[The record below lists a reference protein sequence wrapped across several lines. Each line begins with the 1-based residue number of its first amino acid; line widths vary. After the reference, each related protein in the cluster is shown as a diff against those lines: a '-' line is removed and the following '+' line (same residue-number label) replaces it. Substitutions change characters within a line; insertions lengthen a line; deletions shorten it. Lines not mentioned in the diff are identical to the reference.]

1 MREHGLFKTSE
12 LNCNEIQQIPTS
24 SLSGLSEK
32 DIKAIQLRYLGKFS
46 NEIAH
51 ATGYNE
57 SHVRR
62 LFMKDGRLARA
73 YEEYSRQQ
81 QHRSEETAALALEK
95 AKGEAQDAI
104 ERMIALSKD
113 PTNGPVCYKANE
125 YLLNLAGVSSEISLK
140 GILQKLTYK
149 EAIATLEPLFKD
161 FYGESLQGPRRINI
175 IFGDLS
181 EKQYQEDLGNAA
193 DP

>member
-1 MREHGLFKTSE
+1 MEQESNE
-12 LNCNEIQQIPTS
+12 LQQITTP

-32 DIKAIQLRYLGKFS
+32 DIKTIQLKYLGKFS

-81 QHRSEETAALALEK
+81 QHRHEAVAALALEK
-95 AKGEAQDAI
+95 AKGEVHDAI

-113 PTNGPVCYKANE
+113 PTNGPVCYRANE
-125 YLLNLAGVSSEISLK
+125 YLLNLAGVSAETSLR
-140 GILQKLTYK
+140 K
-149 EAIATLEPLFKD
+149 EAGEEVIILSKEDIADYESIVARYSKNKD
-161 FYGESLQGPRRINI
+161 NRN
-175 IFGDLS
+175 D
-181 EKQYQEDLGNAA
+181 NAKH
-193 DP
+193 